1 MLNIQNLSKTFN
13 IGTDNEA
20 TIFNNFNLHVN
31 KGECTGILGANGC
44 GKSTLFNIISGVIM
58 QEKGIITLNG
68 KNINSLKENER
79 AQFIGRVHQ
88 NPSAGVSPSLTILE
102 NISLSDKKCQ
112 KFTLRKLIRKN
123 KINDYKEILQTLDL
137 GLENKLDTEVQY
149 LSGGQRQSLSLLM
162 ATMNKPELLLLD
174 EHTAA
179 LDPKTSR
186 LIMEKTQELIKTQNI
201 TTMMISHN
209 IKDTIKYSDRIVMLD
224 KGEIILDVKNEQIT
238 EKELL
243 SIYNS
248 RNYGSPLSE
257 AV

>member
-1 MLNIQNLSKTFN
+1 MLDIKNLSKTFN
-13 IGTDNEA
+13 IGTEYELN
-20 TIFNNFNLHVN
+20 IFNNFNIHIN

-102 NISLSDKKCQ
+102 NISLSDKKSQ
-112 KFTLRKLIRKN
+112 KFTLRRLIRKN
-123 KINDYKEILQTLDL
+123 RIDDFKEMLKTLDL
-137 GLENKLDTEVQY
+137 GLETKLDTEVKY

-186 LIMEKTQELIKTQNI
+186 IVMEKTQELIKTQNI

-224 KGEIILDVKNEQIT
+224 KGEIILDVRNGQIN

-248 RNYGSPLSE
+248 RNYGSPLSD

>member
-1 MLNIQNLSKTFN
+1 MLDIKNLSKSFN

-20 TIFNNFNLHVN
+20 TIFDNFNIHIN

-68 KNINSLKENER
+68 KNINGLKENER

-123 KINDYKEILQTLDL
+123 KINDYKEILKTLDL
-137 GLENKLDTEVQY
+137 GLENKLDTEVKY

-224 KGEIILDVKNEQIT
+224 RGEIILDVRNGQIT

-248 RNYGSPLSE
+248 RNYGSPLTE

>member
-1 MLNIQNLSKTFN
+1 MLDIKDLSKTFN
-13 IGTDNEA
+13 IGTDYELR
-20 TIFNNFNLHVN
+20 IFNNFNIHIN
-31 KGECTGILGANGC
+31 KGECTGLLGANGC
-44 GKSTLFNIISGVIM
+44 GKSTLFNIISGALV
-58 QEKGIITLNG
+58 QEKGSIILNE
-68 KNINSLKENER
+68 KNINDLKENER

-123 KINDYKEILQTLDL
+123 KIEEFKELLSTLDL
-137 GLENKLDTEVQY
+137 GLETKLDTEVKY

-162 ATMNKPELLLLD
+162 ATMNKPDLLLLD

-186 LIMEKTQELIKTQNI
+186 LVMEKTQELIKTQNI

-209 IKDTIKYSDRIVMLD
+209 IRDAVKYSDRIIMLD
-224 KGEIILDVKNEQIT
+224 KGEIILDVRNGQIT

-243 SIYNS
+243 GIYNS

>member
-1 MLNIQNLSKTFN
+1 MLDIINLSKTFN
-13 IGTDNEA
+13 QGTDYEIR
-20 TIFNNFNLHVN
+20 IFSNFNIHIN
-31 KGECTGILGANGC
+31 KGECTAILGANGC

-58 QEKGIITLNG
+58 QEKGVITLNG
-68 KNINSLKENER
+68 KNINNLKENER

-112 KFTLRKLIRKN
+112 KFTLRKLINKN
-123 KINDYKEILQTLDL
+123 KIETFKEILRTLDL
-137 GLENKLDTEVQY
+137 GLESKLDTEVKY

-186 LIMEKTQELIKTQNI
+186 LVMEKTKELIKTQNI

-209 IKDTIKYSDRIVMLD
+209 VRDAVKYSDRIIMLD
-224 KGEIILDVKNEQIT
+224 KGEIILDVRSGQIT

-243 SIYNS
+243 NIYNS
-248 RNYGSPLSE
+248 RNYGSSLQE

>member
-1 MLNIQNLSKTFN
+1 MLDIQNLSKTFN
-13 IGTDNEA
+13 IGTDNE
-20 TIFNNFNLHVN
+20 TQIFNNFGIHIN

-44 GKSTLFNIISGVIM
+44 GKSTLFNIISGVII

-68 KNINSLKENER
+68 ININGLKENER
-79 AQFIGRVHQ
+79 AQHIGRVHQ

-123 KINDYKEILQTLDL
+123 KIEEFKEILKTLDL
-137 GLENKLDTEVQY
+137 GLEDKLDTEVKY

-162 ATMNKPELLLLD
+162 ATMKKPALLLLD

-186 LIMEKTQELIKTQNI
+186 LVMDKTQELIKTQNI

-224 KGEIILDVKNEQIT
+224 RGEIILDVRNGQIT

-248 RNYGSPLSE
+248 RNYASPLTE